1 MDRPDQQRQPRA
13 VAASVGGQTP
23 EELETL
29 LEDALLLRDGK
40 AVTELFDGGG
50 VLVIGERIWHMREHA
65 ERLVSHDS
73 SYLAEPR
80 QIIQSQDIALLLGD
94 GVINVAHRGSD
105 ASWRYRIA
113 VIQPNGNRTTPAQ
126 STPPGRNS

>member
-1 MDRPDQQRQPRA
+1 MDRPDQQPRPQA
-13 VAASVGGQTP
+13 VTAPVGGQTP

-29 LEDALLLRDGK
+29 LEDALLLRNGE
-40 AVTELFDGGG
+40 AVTELFDDGG
-50 VLVIGERIWHMREHA
+50 VLVLGHRIWHMREHA
-65 ERLVSHDS
+65 EHLVSHDS

-80 QIIQSQDIALLLGD
+80 QVIQAQDIALLLGD

-105 ASWRYRIA
+105 GSWRYRIA
-113 VIQPNGNRTTPAQ
+113 LIQPNGNGTTPPP